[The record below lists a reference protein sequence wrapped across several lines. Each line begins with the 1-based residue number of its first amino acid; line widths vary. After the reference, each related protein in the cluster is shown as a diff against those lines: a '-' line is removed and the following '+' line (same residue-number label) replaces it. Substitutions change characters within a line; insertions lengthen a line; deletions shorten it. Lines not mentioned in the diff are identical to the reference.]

1 MHIQYLAHSGFFIE
15 CADCIYI
22 FDYYQGALPQSS
34 ADKPVAVFA
43 SHSHRDHYNPE
54 IFTLLKNNG
63 AKNITAVLAK
73 DIKSHHYP
81 PNIPVIKAYAHQS
94 YRVGSAQ
101 IDTLLSTDSGVAFV
115 LHTNEGTVYHAGD
128 LNDWQWPE
136 KGAQYNKQMTGSY
149 RHEINLLKNVPIDC
163 AFLPLDPH
171 LGTFYAYGL
180 IYFLETVHPKH
191 FYPMHFWQDE
201 NIISTFLEQYP
212 IYSNII
218 CLPEQ
223 VQII

>member
-22 FDYYQGALPQSS
+22 FDYYQGALPQLS

-81 PNIPVIKAYAHQS
+81 PNIPVIKTYAHQS

-163 AFLPLDPH
+163 AFLPLPP
-171 LGTFYAYGL
+171 A
-180 IYFLETVHPKH
+180 V
-191 FYPMHFWQDE
+191 
-201 NIISTFLEQYP
+201 
-212 IYSNII
+212 
-218 CLPEQ
+218 C
-223 VQII
+223 

>member
-22 FDYYQGALPQSS
+22 FDYYQGALPQLS

-128 LNDWQWPE
+128 LNDWQGPG
-136 KGAQYNKQMTGSY
+136 KRRAVQQANDRQLPPRDQSIKKRPY
-149 RHEINLLKNVPIDC
+149 RLRLF
-163 AFLPLDPH
+163 AR
-171 LGTFYAYGL
+171 L
-180 IYFLETVHPKH
+180 IR
-191 FYPMHFWQDE
+191 
-201 NIISTFLEQYP
+201 I
-212 IYSNII
+212 
-218 CLPEQ
+218 
-223 VQII
+223 